1 MRSLCVTGASTTLDF
16 HPLVALNQPRLF
28 TLAHLHPHP
37 GLLVTLLII
46 ASSSSLPPLYSLKEG
61 LHVRN
66 VNIKYEAYLSKCQL
80 SHRSGVFLF
89 FYYDLMRSYRTITYT
104 NNNFITLALAVI
116 TVSAQCLTYTNSSDK
131 APGEV
136 RFSNLSFA
144 SFYVNI
150 VFSIMN
156 SS

>member
-1 MRSLCVTGASTTLDF
+1 MCYGCKHDSGLSSSRGFEPTQTIHSSTPSPTSRAISNTADYSI
-16 HPLVALNQPRLF
+16 
-28 TLAHLHPHP
+28 
-37 GLLVTLLII
+37 LII
-46 ASSSSLPPLYSLKEG
+46 TPPLYSLKEG

>member
-1 MRSLCVTGASTTLDF
+1 MNVQKSRNVSLMRSLCVTGASTTLDF

-66 VNIKYEAYLSKCQL
+66 VNIKYEAYLSKCPKRAIIASQW
-80 SHRSGVFLF
+80 RFFVFL
-89 FYYDLMRSYRTITYT
+89 L
-104 NNNFITLALAVI
+104 
-116 TVSAQCLTYTNSSDK
+116 
-131 APGEV
+131 
-136 RFSNLSFA
+136 
-144 SFYVNI
+144 
-150 VFSIMN
+150 
-156 SS
+156 